1 MSFFFSSKNSV
12 MLFYVITRTIMFS
25 FPRSNVKNPKFT
37 IWVSDQ
43 QNESSSNL

>member
-1 MSFFFSSKNSV
+1 MSFFLLKNSV
-12 MLFYVITRTIMFS
+12 VLFYVTRTIMFS

-43 QNESSSNL
+43 QNESSSHL